1 MDREDADRGAEGGT
15 KASCGI
21 AAVMLKATT
30 RRRFL
35 TTVGV
40 GGAGLY
46 VVGNVMQ
53 AVPGLAQTG
62 VAVTAEKEI
71 VAPIKRQL
79 YQVEPEGM
87 VIGDPS
93 RCVGCRRCE
102 LACTEFNEGKS
113 QPSMARV
120 QIDRNYNYGDEGAV
134 RGYSREEGR
143 WGNHMIMQE
152 TCRQCPHPV
161 PCQTACPYGAIEVIP
176 PAYARVVNQDKCV
189 GCRTCQ
195 QACPWGMTFFD
206 EEEKKAT
213 KCHLCAGNPECV
225 QACPAGA
232 LRYVPWNDLTEAI
245 PETHVV
251 PAYIGVPVGV
261 QESCAKCH

>member
-1 MDREDADRGAEGGT
+1 MDRENGDRPAEGGNE
-15 KASCGI
+15 SECGI
-21 AAVMLKATT
+21 AAVMLRPIN
-30 RRRFL
+30 RRQFL
-35 TTVGV
+35 TTAAVS
-40 GGAGLY
+40 GAGVY
-46 VVGNVMQ
+46 VLGRAID
-53 AVPGLAQTG
+53 AVPGLAQ
-62 VAVTAEKEI
+62 AASTA
-71 VAPIKRQL
+71 APVDRQL
-79 YQVEPEGM
+79 YQAEPVGM
-87 VIGDPS
+87 VIGDPT

-102 LACTEFNEGKS
+102 SACVEFNEGKA
-113 QPSMARV
+113 QPSIARV
-120 QIDRNYNYGDEGAV
+120 QIDRNYSYGEEGAM

-143 WGNHMIMQE
+143 WGNHVIMQE

-161 PCQTACPYGAIEVIP
+161 PCQTACPYGAIEVVG
-176 PAYARVVNQDKCV
+176 PANARVVNVEKCQ